1 MTLIKGFE
9 EKPNEKGFNE
19 NTLEWRG
26 TKLRDLSKKS
36 LIDIIVHLFRMNLAL
51 QAKIKEDETRSRI
64 IKPI

>member
-9 EKPNEKGFNE
+9 EKPKEGFNE

-36 LIDIIVHLFRMNLAL
+36 LIDIIIHLFRMNLAL
-51 QAKIKEDETRSRI
+51 QAKIKEDETRNRI